1 MNQNSFKTPFL
12 FLKEHLRT
20 VIILIIGGLISGGLQ
35 ILFFIILNNSLSLMI
50 NNSTLDISIMMRSIV
65 VLILYLLTSRMF
77 LKYAISYS
85 LHLTNNIRNNL
96 INFIIEMPYA
106 KMYMSKEKI
115 NTFFRKDTEVISRT
129 ILIYIQF
136 FSSIVIII
144 GCLIYLLFLS
154 INIFIYIILTSSIS
168 SIVFVFFSNRY
179 RKHLKRGRDEE
190 DIYFH
195 HIGQIINGFKEIK
208 INMDIGAEIIDGPL
222 KKASNSYIFHSI
234 KGYKGYFNCNF
245 TIQFILYLSI
255 LVLLFTGQF
264 YWGLDSSTV
273 ISSMIIILFIIGPLM
288 SIINIIP
295 TIEECRVSI
304 SRIYELINSIGNN
317 RQVKNEQYNDN
328 EFSTIEYN
336 NISFRYKSL
345 APTFSIGPLN
355 MIVSKGEVCFIYG
368 GNGAGKTTLI
378 NIILG
383 ILEYDEGNII
393 LDGVEISRIPTNLYV
408 PVFSDF
414 YLFDN
419 LYGVE
424 NLSNEKINKYI
435 KLFDLEGKVKIVEGR
450 FSTINLSTGQK
461 KRLALIHALLSNR
474 KILVLDEWAA
484 DQDPIF
490 RKFFY
495 EEILGVLKKDG
506 YTIIAVTHD
515 DKYFKYADSLFSMNS
530 GCLTKIK

>member
-1 MNQNSFKTPFL
+1 
-12 FLKEHLRT
+12 
-20 VIILIIGGLISGGLQ
+20 
-35 ILFFIILNNSLSLMI
+35 
-50 NNSTLDISIMMRSIV
+50 
-65 VLILYLLTSRMF
+65 
-77 LKYAISYS
+77 
-85 LHLTNNIRNNL
+85 
-96 INFIIEMPYA
+96 
-106 KMYMSKEKI
+106 
-115 NTFFRKDTEVISRT
+115 
-129 ILIYIQF
+129 
-136 FSSIVIII
+136 
-144 GCLIYLLFLS
+144 
-154 INIFIYIILTSSIS
+154 
-168 SIVFVFFSNRY
+168 
-179 RKHLKRGRDEE
+179 
-190 DIYFH
+190 
-195 HIGQIINGFKEIK
+195 
-208 INMDIGAEIIDGPL
+208 MDIGAEIIDGPL